1 MGEYLARRFGSL
13 SLDAGDIVVIVGLL
27 SESARQHNFQ
37 AARVVPGGSGER
49 VGVCLLHGTRKTL
62 SVKRRNLLRASVPE
76 DRAMLLTRIV
86 WEHQQELRV
95 VRQLLLDQLR
105 GEEGLCLH
113 IASFFPVRE
122 TMALTTGFAH
132 GRIVPAWSCAR
143 LRRGRLEW
151 APIHGKA
158 TAVFGAENVTNGI
171 TRIDCAVVEHGPGKF
186 LVAGGCDRHPSVAKE
201 FFSSAFTYDAI
212 THAATPLPPMPL
224 RRHGCGGTCIDGK
237 VYVVGGEYVP
247 QTSWHVDPP
256 PSSSP
261 FSTSHA
267 ASGARWKRP
276 GGPRPCSRPSCSR
289 RCNCMPASR
298 RWPLRPSARAGGGSS
313 SSTAAA
319 CWPSTR

>member
-1 MGEYLARRFGSL
+1 
-13 SLDAGDIVVIVGLL
+13 
-27 SESARQHNFQ
+27 
-37 AARVVPGGSGER
+37 
-49 VGVCLLHGTRKTL
+49 
-62 SVKRRNLLRASVPE
+62 
-76 DRAMLLTRIV
+76 MLLTRIV